1 MSAFRSSALVSVAV
15 AIGFLVALP
24 ALAEEA
30 ADVLDIAGRYEVKGV
45 TVDKA
50 TNQEREISGT
60 ITIVQEGSTFTSH
73 SEFKTLTPGTDIV
86 PAKVLGTGNGVIEGS
101 KLTGTG
107 ENQLQ
112 SSSVP
117 GLDVDFGMIPHQ
129 KVSQSIRSKWT
140 AEVSGDGTIKLVSD
154 NTAAEGEPD
163 YSPTQTTLEGR
174 RVASGP
180 GN

>member
-30 ADVLDIAGRYEVKGV
+30 ADVLDIA
-45 TVDKA
+45 
-50 TNQEREISGT
+50 GT

-107 ENQLQ
+107 DNQLQ

-174 RVASGP
+174 RVEGGP
-180 GN
+180 GS